1 MDGVRQDLEATG
13 DDKVIFAA
21 YDIDAPAS
29 DDMVKR
35 YRITG
40 VPTFLVLD
48 ANQNEVSRFH
58 GLGSG
63 DELKD
68 KFKRLT
74 K

>member
-1 MDGVRQDLEATG
+1 MDGVRQDLETAN

-21 YDIDAPAS
+21 YDIDAAAS
-29 DDMVKR
+29 DEMVKR

-40 VPTFLVLD
+40 VPTFVALD
-48 ANQNEVSRFH
+48 ANQNEVIRFH

>member
-1 MDGVRQDLEATG
+1 MEATG